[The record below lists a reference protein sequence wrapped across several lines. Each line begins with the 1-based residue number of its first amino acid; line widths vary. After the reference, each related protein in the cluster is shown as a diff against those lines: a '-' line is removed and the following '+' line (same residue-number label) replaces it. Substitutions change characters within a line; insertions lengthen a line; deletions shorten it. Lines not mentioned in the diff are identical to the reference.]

1 MERRG
6 RWYRR
11 RSRSLLFSVHSLSVT
26 AEFMHYLICQS
37 SRTCDKKNKQ
47 MLTGEIRARR
57 LDTAIQLGCEPV
69 LHLVLLASQE
79 HMIVCL
85 CVHVSLSQQRSLTP
99 SVKSASLLTLWHWE
113 RNKDTY
119 QTSNDEGDSWGKCAL
134 TCCHLQFTSNSLMP
148 LWPSACLLVF

>member
-6 RWYRR
+6 RWYRC
-11 RSRSLLFSVHSLSVT
+11 RSLSLLFSVHPLSVT
-26 AEFMHYLICQS
+26 AEFMHYLICHS

-47 MLTGEIRARR
+47 MLTGEIRPRR

-69 LHLVLLASQE
+69 LQLVLLAS
-79 HMIVCL
+79 HGPMIVCL

-99 SVKSASLLTLWHWE
+99 SVKSTSLLTLWHWE

-119 QTSNDEGDSWGKCAL
+119 QTSNDGGDSWGKCAL